1 MTSPAARP
9 APTHAGALLTIIL
22 VSYFMIIL
30 DNSIVFTG
38 LPRIRDELGFTT
50 ASLSWVQNAYALVFG
65 GLLLLGARAGDIF
78 GRRRMFI
85 VGLVIFSLASL
96 AIGASQSAEW
106 MLAARAVQGV
116 GSAILAPAT
125 LALLTE
131 SFAEGAARTRAVAAY
146 GSVAG
151 IGASVGLVLGG
162 VFADLTSWRVG
173 FLINVPIGAVMIVAA
188 LRFIAPSA
196 RTSGRFDVLG
206 AITST
211 LGMTGLV
218 YGIVRSAEFGWDDA
232 VTLTSIV
239 GGLALLGLFVVIEWR
254 AHQPI
259 MPLRLFRSSTR
270 SGAYGARMLFLGA
283 MMGYFFYVTQ
293 YLQGVL
299 GFSPLLA
306 GAAFLPMTVVN
317 FAVAMAIP
325 RLTYRFG
332 NAPLLATG
340 IGVTFAGMFW
350 LGQITVDSNYWTAVA
365 LPMVLIGMG
374 QGLAFAPLTAAGI
387 TGVSQSDA
395 GAASGLVNAAHQ
407 LGGSLGLGILVAVAA
422 GVTNGGESVGA
433 VAWEAS
439 TALTAG
445 SVLLLL
451 SFIVALVFVVQWKR
465 RAAQSEPAQ
474 SEPAQSEPAQSE
486 PSQPEPAQ
494 SEPAQSEPLA
504 EKAAR

>member
-1 MTSPAARP
+1 
-9 APTHAGALLTIIL
+9 
-22 VSYFMIIL
+22 
-30 DNSIVFTG
+30 
-38 LPRIRDELGFTT
+38 
-50 ASLSWVQNAYALVFG
+50 
-65 GLLLLGARAGDIF
+65 
-78 GRRRMFI
+78 MFI

-325 RLTYRFG
+325 RLTHRFG

-374 QGLAFAPLTAAGI
+374 QGLAFAPLTAA
-387 TGVSQSDA
+387 
-395 GAASGLVNAAHQ
+395 
-407 LGGSLGLGILVAVAA
+407 GGSLGLGILVAVAA

-474 SEPAQSEPAQSE
+474 SEPAQSEP
-486 PSQPEPAQ
+486 SQPEPAQ
-494 SEPAQSEPLA
+494 SESLA